1 MEATMRFVVGPIIHH
16 QKFSS
21 TVKLEVIP
29 LKTNFRT
36 AYRGPFDWGRLL
48 NTLVA
53 DPERN
58 REIAEVAEEEAYE
71 GNSVLILSRRIEH
84 LELISE
90 QMNGTSREI
99 LTGKRSKKDRARI
112 LQDFRDGKI
121 SVLLATQLADE
132 ALDIQRLSRVIL
144 TFPGKHEGRI
154 IQQIGRALRQ
164 HPDKTEALIFDVV
177 DDHVGVLRRQWNL
190 RKQTYKT
197 NKISIRGGRLIWQ

>member
-1 MEATMRFVVGPIIHH
+1 
-16 QKFSS
+16 
-21 TVKLEVIP
+21 
-29 LKTNFRT
+29 
-36 AYRGPFDWGRLL
+36 L